1 MAFMARAFA
10 QGTPPMTKTF
20 SPFFAALLVIFSLLM
35 LAADRA
41 GAAAPDAAD
50 CTPVSIDSHQAHHA
64 LTRQDVIQHRRR

>member
-1 MAFMARAFA
+1 
-10 QGTPPMTKTF
+10 MTKTF

-50 CTPVSIDSHQAHHA
+50 CTLVSIDSQQAHVA
-64 LTRQDVIQHRRR
+64 MTRQGVMQYRRR

>member
-1 MAFMARAFA
+1 
-10 QGTPPMTKTF
+10 MTKTF

-50 CTPVSIDSHQAHHA
+50 CAPVTIDKHQAVDA
-64 LTRQDVIQHRRR
+64 STRQGVIQHRRR